1 MPPNFSNS
9 FNFSN
14 FSNFSNFF
22 NSSNSLKN
30 TIPTEVHKEG
40 NNGYHNDTEDDVNP
54 HEGAVLLDELTVSHN
69 VIDISPSLTPP
80 SRVENNSRE

>member
-9 FNFSN
+9 FN

-40 NNGYHNDTEDDVNP
+40 NNGYHNDTEDDVCP
-54 HEGAVLLDELTVSHN
+54 HEGAVVSDEFTVSHN
-69 VIDISPSLTPP
+69 VMDISPL
-80 SRVENNSRE
+80 